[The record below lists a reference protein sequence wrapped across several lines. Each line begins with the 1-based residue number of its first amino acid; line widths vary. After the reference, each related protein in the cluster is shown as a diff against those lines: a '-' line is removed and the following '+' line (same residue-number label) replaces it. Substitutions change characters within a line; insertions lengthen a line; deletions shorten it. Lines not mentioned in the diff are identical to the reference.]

1 MHPPGLR
8 CPPAA
13 LARRTRDASLAPM
26 KADASPPTDR
36 ILRAI
41 LSIIFSVLCF
51 SVLNAMSKTLSQ
63 TYPVIEVIW
72 GRYVF
77 AFIFMMAIFLPR
89 AGWRSSAG
97 TTCRARSCAACCC
110 SSRRSSISTAS
121 STCRWP
127 RRPRSRSTS
136 PLIVTAL
143 SSKFLGEPVGPKRWA
158 AVAIGF
164 VGALIVVRPG
174 SAHFEWHSLWIV
186 GSTISQLALP
196 ALLAALRPGRA
207 ARRLGDHGDHRRHRG
222 GPADA
227 AVRMGDADLGWHWVL
242 FVGMGI
248 MAGVGHYFLTI
259 AYSQAPAAVVAP
271 FNYVQLLGA
280 AALGYLVFGDFPDFW
295 TWVGAGVIIC
305 SGLYLGHIERQ
316 RHKALIKK

>member
-1 MHPPGLR
+1 
-8 CPPAA
+8 
-13 LARRTRDASLAPM
+13 LAPM
-26 KADASPPTDR
+26 NADASPPTDR

-77 AFIFMMAIFLPR
+77 AFVFMMAIFLPR
-89 AGWRSSAG
+89 SGMAIFRWHNVPSQVVRGLLLFFSSFLYFHGIVDMPLA
-97 TTCRARSCAACCC
+97 SAA
-110 SSRRSSISTAS
+110 SISL
-121 STCRWP
+121 
-127 RRPRSRSTS
+127 TS

-143 SSKFLGEPVGPKRWA
+143 SSKFLGEPVGPKRWG
-158 AVAIGF
+158 AVVIGF
-164 VGALIVVRPG
+164 IGALIVVRPG
-174 SAHFEWHSLWIV
+174 SAHFEWHTLWIV
-186 GSTISQLALP
+186 GSTICSSLYQLFSRRYGQAERPDASATMATIVGTAAALP
-196 ALLAALRPGRA
+196 MLPFEWVT
-207 ARRLGDHGDHRRHRG
+207 
-222 GPADA
+222 PTF
-227 AVRMGDADLGWHWVL
+227 GWHWVL
-242 FVGMGI
+242 FVAMGV